1 MYKREPERTGTPGT
15 RNPPLLPLEACNSN
29 NKAMAMATAVL
40 KLIAVCCL
48 GMAGAFSP
56 PVSLTSS
63 RPGFLRPR
71 RMVNSA
77 VARFGTRR
85 PRAQSPVQLRALF
98 GIGESKKTKVGVIG
112 ATGGVGRLVVAYL
125 LEQGC
130 DVKAV
135 VRDKARATELLPP
148 SIEFAVGDTVDP
160 TLGDGLA
167 AAISGVDTLIIA
179 TGTTAFPTDKWG
191 PNKENNPQAVDE
203 KGVQNVVAAVCDVNK
218 GTRTIKKISLLS
230 SIGIERRAQFPFNLL
245 NFYGV

>member
-1 MYKREPERTGTPGT
+1 
-15 RNPPLLPLEACNSN
+15 
-29 NKAMAMATAVL
+29 MAMATALL

-63 RPGFLRPR
+63 RPDFPRPR

-77 VARFGTRR
+77 VARFGMRR
-85 PRAQSPVQLRALF
+85 PGAQSPVQLRALF

-167 AAISGVDTLIIA
+167 AAISGVDALIIA

-203 KGVQNVVAAVCDVNK
+203 KGVQNVVAAVCDVNR